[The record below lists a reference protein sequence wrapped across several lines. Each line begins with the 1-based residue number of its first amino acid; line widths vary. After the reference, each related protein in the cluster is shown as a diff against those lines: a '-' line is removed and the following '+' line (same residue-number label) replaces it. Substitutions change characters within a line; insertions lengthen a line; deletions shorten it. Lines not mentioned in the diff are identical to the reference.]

1 MWRRWCIRTALTKW
15 RGPTLRPKDNTSVTE
30 FNAIGII
37 FDELNEHCFEEPARG
52 LIIIKTATFSRCTC
66 GWQNNKQC
74 NRRDYTGKTLPSSS
88 ECWGEI
94 FLPTKVVAYQFQ
106 EIHYDASAGHSHFV
120 YPCYFSFIGTS
131 FLWLQVS
138 QFPWTV
144 QGWPHRLLMS
154 LSSFLS
160 CASSREL
167 KGNSSLR
174 ELGVE
179 DKGSCFPVA
188 GSCMTA

>member
-1 MWRRWCIRTALTKW
+1 MAGRII
-15 RGPTLRPKDNTSVTE
+15 NSVTAE
-30 FNAIGII
+30 IIQGKPCLPLQNA
-37 FDELNEHCFEEPARG
+37 E
-52 LIIIKTATFSRCTC
+52 
-66 GWQNNKQC
+66 
-74 NRRDYTGKTLPSSS
+74 
-88 ECWGEI
+88 GEI
-94 FLPTKVVAYQFQ
+94 FSPTKVVAYQFQ

-167 KGNSSLR
+167 KGISSLR

-179 DKGSCFPVA
+179 DKGSFFPVA